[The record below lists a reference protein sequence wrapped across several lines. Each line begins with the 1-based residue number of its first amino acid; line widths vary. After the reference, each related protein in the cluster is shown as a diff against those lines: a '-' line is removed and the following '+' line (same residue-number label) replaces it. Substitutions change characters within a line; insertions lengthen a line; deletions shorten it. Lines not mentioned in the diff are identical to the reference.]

1 MKEGESASESDT
13 VTKEQQKEQQPASVR
28 EVGEQV

>member
-1 MKEGESASESDT
+1 MGRFGKTEQK
-13 VTKEQQKEQQPASVR
+13 KEQQTASVR